1 MTTMLQPYNEL
12 RANCCF
18 CSKRL
23 ESEPYRTRDGRF
35 WCSEFCA
42 ADGEEAEFQRQRRKV
57 AVRSA

>member
-1 MTTMLQPYNEL
+1 MLQHHKDL
-12 RANCCF
+12 RAYCCCF

-35 WCSEFCA
+35 WCNEFCA
-42 ADGEEAEFQRQRRKV
+42 ADGEEAEFQRQRRKL